1 MMGEKIC
8 EYRLQGGKKVNIFR
22 SHDVEG
28 RNVYGWSTAPWEPT
42 YYRFYSLKAIRSHLR
57 GI

>member
-1 MMGEKIC
+1 MMVGEKIC

-22 SHDVEG
+22 THDVEG
-28 RNVYGWSTAPWEPT
+28 RNVYGWSFRGSQPN
-42 YYRFYSLKAIRSHLR
+42 YRFYSLKAIRAHLR

>member
-28 RNVYGWSTAPWEPT
+28 RNVYGWSFNPWEPT
-42 YYRFYSLKAIRSHLR
+42 Y
-57 GI
+57 